1 MKIRIDINVKYK
13 EPEIRICG
21 DAYTEEI
28 RETCETIK
36 EALDTCLMA
45 YSGTEMTLLSE
56 CDIIRIYAQNQK
68 VYAATKK
75 GEFRLRERLY
85 ELEEKLD
92 GTRFLR
98 ISNSEIVNLR
108 KIERLDAS
116 VTGTIKMYLQGQME
130 TYVSRRYVAKI
141 KKALGI

>member
-1 MKIRIDINVKYK
+1 MKIKIDINPKYK
-13 EPEIRICG
+13 EPEIRVCN
-21 DAYTEEI
+21 DVYTEELQ
-28 RETCETIK
+28 ETCEAIRA
-36 EALDTCLMA
+36 ALDTCLVA
-45 YSGTEMTLLSE
+45 YSGNEMTRLSE

-68 VYAATKK
+68 VYAATKT
-75 GEFRLRERLY
+75 GEYRLKERLY

-108 KIERLDAS
+108 KIERLDAGM
-116 VTGTIKMYLQGQME
+116 TGTIKMYLKGQME
-130 TYVSRRYVAKI
+130 TYVSRRYVSKI